1 MSIALKTTILVTIMM
16 LPISQVAAQP
26 NFKTGYS
33 QIANPSNAVSITEQ
47 KAIAIALQNFSGRV
61 LAINHLEDAFRVKML
76 SRHGT
81 VHIIMINAADGV
93 IISSH

>member
-1 MSIALKTTILVTIMM
+1 MNIALKAAILVVIMM
-16 LPISQVAAQP
+16 LTISQVAAQP

-33 QIANPSNAVSITEQ
+33 QIANQSSATHITEQ
-47 KAIAIALQNFSGRV
+47 KAVAIALQNFSGRV